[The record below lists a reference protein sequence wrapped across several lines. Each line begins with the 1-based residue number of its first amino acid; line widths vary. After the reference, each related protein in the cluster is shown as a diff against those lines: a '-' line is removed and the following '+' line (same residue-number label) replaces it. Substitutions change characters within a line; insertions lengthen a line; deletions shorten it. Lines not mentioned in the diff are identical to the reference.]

1 MIPINYIHLTFL
13 LRYQRHQMVRDLESV
28 NDYEEYEPDDV
39 PMMTN
44 SGGSFSMD
52 SEQEDVCTFQVGS
65 SRNIG
70 FDRSFLRILF
80 WQREP
85 PRPEGEE

>member
-39 PMMTN
+39 PMLTN

-70 FDRSFLRILF
+70 FDRICFF
-80 WQREP
+80 
-85 PRPEGEE
+85 

>member
-1 MIPINYIHLTFL
+1 
-13 LRYQRHQMVRDLESV
+13 MVRDLESV

-39 PMMTN
+39 PMLTN

-65 SRNIG
+65 SRNMG
-70 FDRSFLRILF
+70 FDSICFFIVWNMINF
-80 WQREP
+80 IGHFGGTGVSQ
-85 PRPEGEE
+85 